1 MNEFE
6 WQRQLR
12 TLAQPREPQNDLW
25 TGIAAGIS
33 AQQQSARRASPMR
46 WAWAAVA
53 ILCVGLGSVFVAQR
67 YLTQNDLQNV
77 AGVTAPTTSSTPI
90 AATASSDGNDRLAP
104 RLSRTA
110 LDWASPSERHLSGA
124 ARELDSATAELQQA
138 MEMRPDAV
146 FLVGLLNRTNA
157 QRMRLTRLSATAG

>member
-25 TGIAAGIS
+25 AGIAAGIT
-33 AQQQSARRASPMR
+33 AQQQSTRRVSPMR

-53 ILCVGLGSVFVAQR
+53 ILCVGFGSVFVAQQSM
-67 YLTQNDLQNV
+67 TQNGPRTITV
-77 AGVTAPTTSSTPI
+77 VTAPVTGSAPI

-138 MEMRPDAV
+138 MELRPDAV

>member
-1 MNEFE
+1 MSEFE
-6 WQRQLR
+6 WQRQFR

-25 TGIAAGIS
+25 TGIAAGITL
-33 AQQQSARRASPMR
+33 QQSSARRVSPMR

-53 ILCVGLGSVFVAQR
+53 ILCVGLGSVLVAQQ
-67 YLTQNDLQNV
+67 YMTQKEPHTI
-77 AGVTAPTTSSTPI
+77 AGVTAPASRSLPI
-90 AATASSDGNDRLAP
+90 AATLSSDGNDRLAP

-110 LDWASPSERHLSGA
+110 LDWASPSERHLRGA

>member
-25 TGIAAGIS
+25 ANIAAGIS
-33 AQQQSARRASPMR
+33 AQQQSARRVSPMR

-53 ILCVGLGSVFVAQR
+53 ILCVGLGSVFVAQQ
-67 YLTQNDLQNV
+67 YMTQNDPSNI
-77 AGVTAPTTSSTPI
+77 AGVAAPTTSAMPI
-90 AATASSDGNDRLAP
+90 AATASSDGSDHLAP

>member
-12 TLAQPREPQNDLW
+12 ALAQPREPRNDLW
-25 TGIAAGIS
+25 AGIAAGIT
-33 AQQQSARRASPMR
+33 AQQSSARRGSPMR

-53 ILCVGLGSVFVAQR
+53 ILCVGLGSIFVAQQ
-67 YLTQNDLQNV
+67 YMMQNEPRTI
-77 AGVTAPTTSSTPI
+77 AVTAPTTDSVPI
-90 AATASSDGNDRLAP
+90 ATTPSNDGYDRLAP